1 MLGINATTMIDF
13 KYETRLQKTGF
24 MII

>member
-1 MLGINATTMIDF
+1 MIDF
-13 KYETRLQKTGF
+13 KYETRSQEIGF